1 MLGILVVCILILKNI
16 TNRGKTH
23 NIAISSLISKI
34 EKLNSKQEKA
44 VLQPPVVKTLKI
56 SASNKDSQ
64 YVYAGVVQPRYK
76 SQLAFQ
82 VGGKIVKKNVEVG
95 DKVEQGTVLM
105 ELDYRDIEQIV
116 KNNEALVSSAES
128 KYKLAEDNLK
138 RYEQLYKN
146 GFTSEAEHD
155 NYVNLDS
162 TAKDAL
168 EQANAQYTQSMNQL
182 SYCKLQSDKSGVIE
196 SVDAEEGQVVAAG
209 QKLVTL
215 VQNSELEVEINV
227 PENRIDQLKSAKE
240 INVKLWALPDVKVK
254 GTLREVSPVA
264 NDASRTYK
272 VRISLID
279 PPSSVKIGMS
289 SNVSISDNNSYEKM
303 WIPLAAV
310 YQKDSSPS
318 VWIVKEDKV
327 VLKNITVEDLSSDQV
342 TVTSGLSE
350 GDVVVTAG
358 VTKLREGQKVRIG
371 SDK

>member
-1 MLGILVVCILILKNI
+1 MCILILKNI
-16 TNRGKTH
+16 TNRGKIH
-23 NIAISSLISKI
+23 DSAVSSLISKI
-34 EKLNSKQEKA
+34 EKLNSKQENA

-105 ELDYRDIEQIV
+105 ELDSRDIEQIV

-146 GFTSEAEHD
+146 GFISQAEHD
-155 NYVNLDS
+155 NYVNSDS

-182 SYCKLQSDKSGVIE
+182 SYCKLQADKSGVVE
-196 SVDAEEGQVVAAG
+196 SVDAEESQVVAAG

-240 INVKLWALPDVKVK
+240 INVKLWALPDVKEK

-279 PPSSVKIGMS
+279 PTSSIKIGMS
-289 SNVSISDNNSYEKM
+289 SNVSISDNNSYGKM

-327 VLKNITVEDLSSDQV
+327 ALKNITVEDLSSDQV